1 MLGLP
6 AAAEIDVLNEH
17 NAADYWQR
25 SDQFDLALDLT
36 AGRRGLVAL
45 GEVIER
51 WVAHLLSAKVKV
63 EPLVELRD
71 AAFSWY
77 VGLDAEATRIGD
89 LLWDGESVDD
99 ASRERVVALYRLE
112 FDEPG
117 IMSEKVRGEP
127 VFLMAAM
134 TADKVLRLKPQNLI
148 TGLPVQQLEAAS

>member
-1 MLGLP
+1 
-6 AAAEIDVLNEH
+6 
-17 NAADYWQR
+17 
-25 SDQFDLALDLT
+25 
-36 AGRRGLVAL
+36 
-45 GEVIER
+45 
-51 WVAHLLSAKVKV
+51 
-63 EPLVELRD
+63 
-71 AAFSWY
+71 

-89 LLWDGESVDD
+89 LLWNGESVDD

-148 TGLPVQQLEAAS
+148 TGLPVQQLEAVS